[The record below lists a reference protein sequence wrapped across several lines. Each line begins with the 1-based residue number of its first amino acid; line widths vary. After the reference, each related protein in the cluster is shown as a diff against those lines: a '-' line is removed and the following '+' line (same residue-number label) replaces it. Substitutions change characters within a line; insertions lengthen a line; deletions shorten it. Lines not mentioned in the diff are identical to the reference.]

1 MRWTRTAHLAL
12 ALAALLAGFPA
23 ASHARPEFL
32 PIRRTE
38 PGKPAPVRPELE
50 QLARRWAEVG
60 KVNFMRGVRP
70 GSSRLRA
77 GKRATGPFTTDHPET
92 LRIAA
97 LRADFWR
104 DSLGTKTSGDGH
116 FDLVPD
122 TSLVVDPPPHNR
134 AYFSSHMAALARYY
148 KAQSYGAM
156 VLEYDVYPK
165 NDTSA
170 FHLRDMSD
178 YGPWNLNQT
187 VLNQAT
193 RLVRDTFKKA
203 DQGVDTIPWSKYD
216 RVMIFHAGADFQ
228 TDVRQDSPFDIPTFT
243 LGLADTNE
251 AVTHDRTNGQTVNW
265 DAASMIPEVA
275 SQDGLLGAVNGA
287 LAHEFGL
294 LLGSRGRVGVPDLYN
309 IASGLPVIGT
319 WSIMDSG
326 NLLGTQLQQGADE
339 IFAIGLVPG
348 PHDIWSKLQLF
359 PDVMQGGFVFS
370 PDTTLTLPAIEKK
383 PEYGYIPLTQDE
395 YLLLENRETDP
406 DAALGELRLQTD
418 PKTGVVLGT
427 ARIKITGTDTTVTQ
441 TDEYDVLQPGSGV
454 LCFHVDNSVLDFYG
468 LNADTV
474 YGGTNTLI
482 HRHGLGLIQ
491 SDGSGSLGDGGSQ
504 YYQGGPYDP
513 FYKGNFGDSL
523 LVDGRPSSRGN
534 SGGLTGVSFKVP
546 DRPSNE
552 MHVRVHRR
560 GPIYGWPSF
569 AFDAFRGGAAAAAD
583 LDGDGRSEYYAAAL
597 GGFLYG
603 YDREGNPIR
612 GPGDTLTF
620 HPFYNLR
627 RNIKPELMTMPE
639 WVGGN
644 RDALLLEWDD
654 STRAEGARVKLMAL
668 GAGSSILPG
677 FPPRAASLTTP
688 LVRYSTE
695 DQNFVVAGG
704 ADGRVWVF
712 DSQANAMPL
721 GDSLGVPIVGR
732 LAVAPFTYPATAI
745 QGDSYV
751 AGAYADGTIRFFAL
765 SALSAPG
772 RHDSAPSAVHV
783 AATRSLALSPPGG
796 RLSSPTLLAAVA
808 RDYGD
813 IVVPGPTL
821 FVVDSSGWMDAI
833 GPRGVSRA
841 GFPFKLP
848 AAVAGIPTLG
858 SLRDDGQPA
867 ILVATSDDKFTA
879 VGMDGRPLLGFPAS
893 LPSGHGRT
901 PGSAPLEYR
910 DRAGHPVILAPTT
923 SGDLFAMD
931 SVGKPI
937 DSGLRSVA
945 QSWGT
950 GAFFVNGSSPASPWI
965 LQIGDLGGFIMDSI
979 PDLLRTDLVSFG
991 PGVDEGRTGYLSS
1004 GRITPAR
1011 APALYTDLGG
1021 LRVYPNPARIAQI
1034 QEFRISFDLAR
1045 SQTVR
1050 VRLYDLTG
1058 RIIAETRWAGHPAAN
1073 VVALPLTNAGSGIYQ
1088 CEVIAQGS
1096 STRKVTPVAVV
1107 R

>member
-1 MRWTRTAHLAL
+1 MRWTRTAQLAV
-12 ALAALLAGFPA
+12 ALAAILAGSPA
-23 ASHARPEFL
+23 ASRARPEFL
-32 PIRRTE
+32 PVHRAE
-38 PGKPAPVRPELE
+38 PGKPQPLRPELE

-60 KVNFMRGVRP
+60 KVNFLRGVRP

-77 GKRATGPFTTDHPET
+77 AKSATGPFTADHPET

-97 LRADFWR
+97 LRMDFSR
-104 DSLGTKTSGDGH
+104 DSLGAKTSGDGH
-116 FDLVPD
+116 YDLVAD
-122 TSLVVDPPPHNR
+122 TSQVVDPPPHNR
-134 AYFSSHMAALARYY
+134 AYVNSHMAALARYY
-148 KAQSYGAM
+148 RAQSYGAM
-156 VLEYDVYPK
+156 ILEYDVYPR
-165 NDTSA
+165 NDTAA

-187 VLNQAT
+187 VVDQAI
-193 RLVRDTFKKA
+193 RLVKDTFKKA
-203 DQGVDTIPWSKYD
+203 DQGVDTIPWSSYD

-228 TDVRQDSPFDIPTFT
+228 TDVRQDSPYDIPTFT
-243 LGLADTNE
+243 LGLSDTNE
-251 AVTHDRTNGQTVNW
+251 AETHDRTNGQTVNW
-265 DAASMIPEVA
+265 DAASMIPETA

-326 NLLGTQLQQGADE
+326 NLLGTRLQQGADE
-339 IFAIGLVPG
+339 VFAIGLIPG

-418 PKTGVVLGT
+418 PRTGVVLGT
-427 ARIKITGTDTTVTQ
+427 ARIQVNGNDTTVTQ

-454 LCFHVDNSVLDFYG
+454 LCFHVDNSVLDYYG
-468 LNADTV
+468 LNADTL
-474 YGGTNTLI
+474 YGGANTLI
-482 HRHGLGLIQ
+482 HRSGLGLIQ

-513 FYKGNFGDSL
+513 FYNGNYGDSL
-523 LVDGRPSSRGN
+523 FVAERPSSRAN
-534 SGGLTGVSFKVP
+534 SGGLTGVSFRVP
-546 DRPSNE
+546 DPPSNE
-552 MHVRVHRR
+552 MHVRVHRS

-569 AFDAFRGGAAAAAD
+569 AFDAFRGGAAASAD
-583 LDGDGRSEYYAAAL
+583 LDGDGRSEYYSAAL

-639 WVGGN
+639 WATGS

-688 LVRYSTE
+688 LVRYSRE
-695 DQNFVVAGG
+695 DQYLAIAGG

-712 DSQANAMPL
+712 DSQAHATPL

-732 LAVAPFTYPATAI
+732 LAVAPFIVPGTSAP
-745 QGDSYV
+745 GPWV
-751 AGAYADGTIRFFAL
+751 AAAYADGTIRFFTL
-765 SALSAPG
+765 SDLE
-772 RHDSAPSAVHV
+772 
-783 AATRSLALSPPGG
+783 AATGSASSPRAAGSVTITTPKLSPPGG
-796 RLSSPTLLAAVA
+796 RLANPTLLAAFA
-808 RDYGD
+808 QSEDLAHG
-813 IVVPGPTL
+813 GPTL
-821 FVVDSSGWMDAI
+821 FVVDSSGWIAAVRP
-833 GPRGVSRA
+833 GGASRA
-841 GFPFKLP
+841 GFPFRLQ

-858 SLRDDGQPA
+858 SLRGDGRPA

-879 VGMDGRPLLGFPAS
+879 VGMDGRPLGGFPARM
-893 LPSGHGRT
+893 PAGRGRT
-901 PGSAPLEYR
+901 PGSAPLQYR
-910 DRAGHPVILAPTT
+910 DRSGHPVILAPTT

-931 SVGKPI
+931 SVGRPVET
-937 DSGLRSVA
+937 GLLAAA

-950 GAFFVNGSSPASPWI
+950 GAFFVNGSIPTTPWL
-965 LQIGDLGGFIMDSI
+965 LQIGDLGGFLMDSI
-979 PDLLRTDLVSFG
+979 PNLRRSDVVSFG
-991 PGVDEGRTGYLSS
+991 PGVDEGRTGFL
-1004 GRITPAR
+1004 PASR
-1011 APALYTDLGG
+1011 VAAPRDTALYSDLAG
-1021 LRVYPNPARIAQI
+1021 LKVYPNPARIAQI
-1034 QEFRISFDLAR
+1034 QELRISFDLAR
-1045 SQTVR
+1045 SQAVR

-1058 RIIAETRWAGHPAAN
+1058 RIISETRWAGHPAGN
-1073 VVALPLTNAGSGIYQ
+1073 VIALPLANAGTGIYQ